1 MNGQE
6 KLNYV
11 LFFMIILVMAR
22 LNFTNQ
28 KMIITSS
35 NNIKYIRGIDKNNLK
50 LKKTIIYNEKKLNI
64 LKSHINNMNIKLK
77 NLTKFIDRE
86 DNRKKL
92 KIDII
97 NNN

>member
-11 LFFMIILVMAR
+11 LFFMIILVMAS

-28 KMIITSS
+28 KIIITSS
-35 NNIKYIRGIDKNNLK
+35 NNIKYIRGIYKNNLN
-50 LKKTIIYNEKKLNI
+50 LKNTIIYNEKKLNI

-86 DNRKKL
+86 GNRKKL

>member
-1 MNGQE
+1 
-6 KLNYV
+6 
-11 LFFMIILVMAR
+11 

-35 NNIKYIRGIDKNNLK
+35 NNIKYIRGIYKNNLK

-64 LKSHINNMNIKLK
+64 LKSHINNMNIKFK

>member
-35 NNIKYIRGIDKNNLK
+35 NNIKYIRGIYKNNLK

-64 LKSHINNMNIKLK
+64 LKSHINNMNIKFK

>member
-92 KIDII
+92 K
-97 NNN
+97 

>member
-11 LFFMIILVMAR
+11 LFFMIILVMVR

-28 KMIITSS
+28 KIIITSS
-35 NNIKYIRGIDKNNLK
+35 NNIKYIRGIYKNNLK
-50 LKKTIIYNEKKLNI
+50 LKNTIIYNEKKLNI
-64 LKSHINNMNIKLK
+64 LKRHINNMNINLK
-77 NLTKFIDRE
+77 NLTKIIDRE

>member
-35 NNIKYIRGIDKNNLK
+35 NNIKYIRGIEKNNLK
-50 LKKTIIYNEKKLNI
+50 LKKI
-64 LKSHINNMNIKLK
+64 LKKILKK
-77 NLTKFIDRE
+77 NL
-86 DNRKKL
+86 
-92 KIDII
+92 
-97 NNN
+97 